1 MSKRNTYRSCG
12 EPQLRAKQE
21 DDETPEEQW
30 KKRITLEK
38 KCGFK
43 DLKQEDQIISKFI
56 NSIID
61 EKLQES
67 PEHQNNRG
75 TYYQEQLRPTTQAV
89 FHTPR
94 NFNPNEPS
102 DALKQPTFFS
112 KF

>member
-21 DDETPEEQW
+21 DDETLKEQW

-43 DLKQEDQIISKFI
+43 DIKQKDQINSKFF
-56 NSIID
+56 NSITD

-67 PEHQNNRG
+67 LEHQNNRG
-75 TYYQEQLRPTTQAV
+75 TYYQEQLRPTTSSLPY
-89 FHTPR
+89 TPQ
-94 NFNPNEPS
+94 F
-102 DALKQPTFFS
+102 
-112 KF
+112 